1 MFFLS
6 KKKKKNSQ
14 YILISWLI
22 KSLFGLGYFVFSRGA
37 MIQKKEKKD
46 KDCNGA
52 NGHVRENW

>member
-6 KKKKKNSQ
+6 KKKKSQ

-22 KSLFGLGYFVFSRGA
+22 KSLFGLGYFVFSRDA

>member
-6 KKKKKNSQ
+6 KKNSQ

-22 KSLFGLGYFVFSRGA
+22 KSLFGLAYFVFSRDA